1 MGKKAK
7 ERKRREREALAS
19 MGVVREPSIAKAV
32 QPARPN
38 VAAPPGKAVTAKAPV
53 AAKVKAP
60 AAAKPLATAPA
71 AIKAPAAASAKPKA
85 TRPAA
90 VKAPSATAAKPVAAA
105 KSPAAKSPAA
115 KSKPGNANP
124 AVATAAKPPA
134 AAKSKPSVANPP
146 AEPAAPVS
154 RIQLSGQLATRLNSV
169 AIHLLRRL
177 QREDTRLGLSGAR
190 LSALSVLV
198 FGGPRTLGKLAD
210 AEGVSP
216 PSMTRL
222 VTAMETDGL
231 VVREK
236 NAADGRSVI
245 IKASA
250 EGERILIRGREQRVH
265 ALAGWLSHLSQAGLL
280 RLDEATSTLE
290 TLLKNQRT
298 DSAEAKNRDKKA

>member
-7 ERKRREREALAS
+7 ERKRLEREQLAGTAVAEVS
-19 MGVVREPSIAKAV
+19 TPKAE
-32 QPARPN
+32 QPAKSKA
-38 VAAPPGKAVTAKAPV
+38 AAPPGKATGDKPAAVVKPLAGGTVKVKPV
-53 AAKVKAP
+53 AVAKPVSAAKSYAPAP
-60 AAAKPLATAPA
+60 AAP
-71 AIKAPAAASAKPKA
+71 KPK
-85 TRPAA
+85 
-90 VKAPSATAAKPVAAA
+90 AAKPVAAPA
-105 KSPAAKSPAA
+105 SPAKPKPRPAK
-115 KSKPGNANP
+115 
-124 AVATAAKPPA
+124 A
-134 AAKSKPSVANPP
+134 AAA
-146 AEPAAPVS
+146 AAPAVS

-177 QREDTRLGLSGAR
+177 QREDTKLGLSGAR

-265 ALAGWLSHLSQAGLL
+265 ALAGWLADLTQSGLL
-280 RLDEATSTLE
+280 RLEEATGTLE
-290 TLLKNQRT
+290 NLLKNQPADR
-298 DSAEAKNRDKKA
+298 AETKDADKKA